1 MLPSGHDCGGKPGD
15 PPNRFYTYGVIA
27 RLASLAAAIEVEQL
41 VERNAA
47 LEVRAAN
54 A

>member
-1 MLPSGHDCGGKPGD
+1 
-15 PPNRFYTYGVIA
+15 VA
-27 RLASLAAAIEVEQL
+27 RLANLAAAIEVEQL
-41 VERNAA
+41 VERDNA